1 MISLKD
7 ISKLPDKCPV
17 DSTQALVSKVFQ
29 QETVNTKFGPKS
41 KQGFVL
47 KDASGFEM
55 RAEVWGQAD
64 IGTYEG
70 KEIILKQ
77 GKPGKGLEFSR
88 QLYTPKG
95 SSEAK
100 EYTKLSV
107 SNAGQFQVV
116 NGPGA
121 NARIM
126 EPQAAAANSMTLD
139 ETPAANK
146 PYGSYTPRTQNLVSG
161 QSVGCAIN
169 GGHEIL
175 KYIFGPHQVQAL
187 IASGEYWEKLNEIAS
202 AQIRLATKLEHGILF
217 EPKAPESAK
226 TNEPT
231 A

>member
-126 EPQAAAANSMTLD
+126 EPQAAAMTLD
-139 ETPAANK
+139 ETPAATK
-146 PYGSYTPRTQNLVSG
+146 MVSVSTPARTPSLVSG

-175 KYIFGPHQVQAL
+175 KYIFGPDEVQAL
-187 IASGEYWEKLNEIAS
+187 IASGEYWEKLNEVAS

-217 EPKAPESAK
+217 EPKAPAATK